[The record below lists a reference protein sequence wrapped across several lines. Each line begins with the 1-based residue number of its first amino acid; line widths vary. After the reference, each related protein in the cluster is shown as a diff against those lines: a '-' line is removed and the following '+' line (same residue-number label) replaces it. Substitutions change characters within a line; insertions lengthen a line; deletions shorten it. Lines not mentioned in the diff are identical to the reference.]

1 MDLPVEACVSFAAQK
16 RNSTI
21 TGQIHGHSGTAI
33 HPHLLNSLALAC
45 RTLRM
50 LGSKITKGRINSD
63 ITCYQIYP
71 NIIKIDGS
79 RNKVRGEVECEY

>member
-1 MDLPVEACVSFAAQK
+1 
-16 RNSTI
+16 
-21 TGQIHGHSGTAI
+21 
-33 HPHLLNSLALAC
+33 
-45 RTLRM
+45 M
-50 LGSKITKGRINSD
+50 LGSKITQGRINSD